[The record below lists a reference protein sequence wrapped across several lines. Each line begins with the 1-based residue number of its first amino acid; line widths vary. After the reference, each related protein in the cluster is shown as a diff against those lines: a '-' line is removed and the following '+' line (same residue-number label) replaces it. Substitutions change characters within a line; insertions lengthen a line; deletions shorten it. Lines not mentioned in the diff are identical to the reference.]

1 MDNKSNKLLN
11 FSWILKKGHEKSLEE
26 VLSKYD
32 LSQNEGSVLL
42 FLYNNKLDT
51 AKEISEYRSI
61 SKSLVS
67 KSINNLYS
75 RGYIGLIEDKKDKRI
90 NRLYI
95 TKSAKEIVTDL
106 HLAQENFYTL
116 LQKDISEED
125 LKLMNKILKKL
136 YNNIYKEINNK
147 F

>member
-1 MDNKSNKLLN
+1 MDNKNNKLLK
-11 FSWILKKGHEKSLEE
+11 FSWILKKGYEKSLEE

-42 FLYNNKLDT
+42 FLHNNKLNT

-75 RGYIGLIEDKKDKRI
+75 RGYIDLIEDEKDKRI

-95 TKSAKEIVTDL
+95 TKAAKSMVEDL
-106 HLAQENFYTL
+106 YLAQQNFYGL
-116 LQKDISEED
+116 LEKDINEED
-125 LKLMNKILKKL
+125 LELMDKVLKKL
-136 YNNIYKEINNK
+136 YKNIYNQLNDKL
-147 F
+147 